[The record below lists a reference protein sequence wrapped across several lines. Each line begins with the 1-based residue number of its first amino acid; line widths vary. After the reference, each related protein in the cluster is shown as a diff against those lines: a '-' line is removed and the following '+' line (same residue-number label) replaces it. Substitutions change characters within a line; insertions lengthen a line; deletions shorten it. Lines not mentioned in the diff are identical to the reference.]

1 MPDGAHVTS
10 VDAIESFRV
19 GLINYLS
26 KARPALNDAIDD
38 VSRTRDWLQHEQL
51 RRWEGELKRR
61 RRAVEEAEQA
71 VFSARISSLR
81 EVSTAENAAVTRAR
95 RAMTEAEEKLRLVK
109 KWLRDFDNHVDPLVK
124 QLEQV
129 QTMFGNAMPRAVAHL
144 AALVKTLDA
153 YTNVSTVSLAE
164 AAPQAATEAT
174 PSDAPAPQP
183 DSAPAE
189 PT

>member
-1 MPDGAHVTS
+1 MADSAHVTS

-26 KARPALNDAIDD
+26 KARPALDDAIDD
-38 VSRTRDWLQHEQL
+38 VARTRDWLQHNQL

-61 RRAVEEAEQA
+61 RRVVEEAEQA

-81 EVSTAENAAVTRAR
+81 EVSTAETAAVTRAR
-95 RAMTEAEEKLRLVK
+95 RAMMEAEEKLHLVK
-109 KWLRDFDNHVDPLVK
+109 KWLRVFGNHVDPLVK

-129 QTMFGNAMPRAVAHL
+129 QTMFGNTMPRGIAHL

-153 YTNVSTVSLAE
+153 YANVSTASLAGPT
-164 AAPQAATEAT
+164 PQATPEVS
-174 PSDAPAPQP
+174 PSDAAPVQTDP
-183 DSAPAE
+183 LKAE